1 MCNELDYIVLGGMGG
16 KRASNGWKGPF
27 MKTEVRI
34 VIEDR
39 SIWELKDALNL
50 YGIKY
55 WVVES
60 KEQKDSA

>member
-1 MCNELDYIVLGGMGG
+1 
-16 KRASNGWKGPF
+16 